1 MSEFIL
7 FCDIINQKN
16 GGIIMAKTMEEL
28 DALKNEVEEL
38 IIIKERL

>member
-1 MSEFIL
+1 M

-16 GGIIMAKTMEEL
+16 GGIIMAGIEEL